1 MGTNFIPLPGSPWQG
16 FTFPGGQAAKQREA
30 FTELLRLENEDDID
44 DEFLILELSDQRPQA
59 LGVNVNGDEIY
70 LDREQAR
77 TLANSI
83 LLWLNEENKKDET
96 HG

>member
-1 MGTNFIPLPGSPWQG
+1 MSNDPKPWQG
-16 FTFPGGQAAKQREA
+16 FTFPGGQAASKAVSPKSFTIFLDFNEPQPDEPGLIVSNREGKRA
-30 FTELLRLENEDDID
+30 
-44 DEFLILELSDQRPQA
+44 
-59 LGVNVNGDEIY
+59 Y

-83 LLWLNEENKKDET
+83 LLWLDEENKKDET